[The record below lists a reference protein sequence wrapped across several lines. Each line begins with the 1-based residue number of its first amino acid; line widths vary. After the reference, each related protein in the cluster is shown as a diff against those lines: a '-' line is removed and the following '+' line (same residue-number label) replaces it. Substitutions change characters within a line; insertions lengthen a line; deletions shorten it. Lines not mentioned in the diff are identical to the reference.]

1 MKNKSI
7 KTGGHNFS
15 QIPSV
20 SIARSSF
27 DRGHSYKTTFDADK
41 LIPFYCDEALPGD
54 SFNCKV
60 TAFARLNTP
69 IVPIMDN
76 MYLDTHW
83 FSVPYRLI
91 WDNWEKFNG
100 AQDNP
105 GDSIDFAVPTTDA
118 PVGGHLAES
127 LADYM
132 GIPTNVAGLT
142 TNALHQRAYNLIW
155 NEWFRD
161 ENLQDSLTVPKD
173 DGPDL
178 STLYSVQKR
187 GKKHDYFTSALPWAQ
202 KGDPIKIP
210 MGTSAPVIGI
220 SKFDQTY
227 VASDQTGYDSAG
239 NIVTYNPYQKI
250 KTSGGDFSFNVEES
264 STNPGYPNIHADLT
278 NATSVTINE
287 LRRSLQLQSLIE
299 IDARGGTRYIET
311 IKNHFGVQSD
321 DYRLQRSEFLGA
333 SSNNI
338 DITPIQQ
345 TSSTDATTPQ
355 GNLAAAGT
363 SVINNAGFTKSF
375 TEHCLLIGLVSV
387 RADITYQYGLNRM
400 WSRQTRYD
408 YYWPSLSRIGEQ
420 AILNKEIFA
429 NNDANDPLTFGF
441 AERYSEYRYK
451 PSVVCGK
458 FKSNASGTLNIWHLS
473 QDFASLPL
481 LNSAFIES
489 NTPVARTIAV
499 PSEPQFKLDCAFK
512 LITSRPMPTY
522 STPGLG
528 SHF

>member
-69 IVPIMDN
+69 IVPLMDN

-105 GDSIDFAVPTTDA
+105 GDSIDYAVPTTDA
-118 PVGGHLAES
+118 PAITGHVAES

-132 GIPTNVAGLT
+132 GIPTNVPGLT

-161 ENLQDSLTVPKD
+161 ENLQDSLTVPTD

-178 STLYSVQKR
+178 STLYTVQKR

-210 MGTSAPVIGI
+210 MGTVAPI
-220 SKFDQTY
+220 
-227 VASDQTGYDSAG
+227 
-239 NIVTYNPYQKI
+239 
-250 KTSGGDFSFNVEES
+250 
-264 STNPGYPNIHADLT
+264 STNTALLGNLTTKNTAFGAGDYRMDSSGSKLQSSNSDEGNDNNMLFADLT
-278 NATSVTINE
+278 SATSVTINE

-363 SVINNAGFTKSF
+363 SVINNAGFSKSF

-429 NNDANDPLTFGF
+429 NNDANDALTFGF

-499 PSEPQFKLDCAFK
+499 PTEPQFKLDCAFK

>member
-69 IVPIMDN
+69 IVPLMDN

-91 WDNWEKFNG
+91 WDNWERFNG

-105 GDSIDFAVPTTDA
+105 GDSIDYAVPTTDA
-118 PVGGHLAES
+118 PAGGHLAES

-178 STLYSVQKR
+178 STLYTVQKR

-210 MGTSAPVIGI
+210 MGSRAPITTDGLANETISAY
-220 SKFDQTY
+220 STDKAAYRAFYTDET
-227 VASDQTGYDSAG
+227 AG
-239 NIVTYNPYQKI
+239 TDLVNIV
-250 KTSGGDFSFNVEES
+250 G
-264 STNPGYPNIHADLT
+264 TNPGTAGAELYADLT
-278 NATSVTINE
+278 AATSVTINE

-420 AILNKEIFA
+420 AILNKEIYA
-429 NNDANDPLTFGF
+429 NNDANDDLTFGF

>member
-69 IVPIMDN
+69 IVPLMDN

-105 GDSIDFAVPTTDA
+105 GDSIDYAVPTTDA

-161 ENLQDSLTVPKD
+161 ENLQDSLSVPKD

-178 STLYSVQKR
+178 STLYTVQKR

-210 MGTSAPVIGI
+210 MGTTAPVHAPGAAGTRVNVY
-220 SKFDQTY
+220 SDADSQEY
-227 VASDQTGYDSAG
+227 SLAAASS
-239 NIVTYNPYQKI
+239 IVTLD
-250 KTSGGDFSFNVEES
+250 SGVGAG
-264 STNPGYPNIHADLT
+264 STDLYADLT
-278 NATSVTINE
+278 AATTVTINE

-363 SVINNAGFTKSF
+363 SIINNAGFTKSF

-420 AILNKEIFA
+420 AILNKEIYA
-429 NNDANDPLTFGF
+429 NNDANDALTFGF